1 MISSTLIIII
11 IIILLIVIGILL
23 LVVFLR
29 KRSFGTI
36 SGNNIYSDTKQMPGK
51 VLYSDALKL
60 KGKPDYIIK
69 KGNEYIPV
77 EVKTGKTPD
86 VPYKNHVA
94 QLFAYC
100 ALVNEEFS
108 VRPKYGVIKYPE
120 REFEIEYTPQG
131 EKGVELLVQEMTGML
146 NSGEEPK
153 CRHPEHNIISS

>member
-1 MISSTLIIII
+1 MSLPIIII
-11 IIILLIVIGILL
+11 TVIFLLLIVGVLFT
-23 LVVFLR
+23 VFYL
-29 KRSFGTI
+29 KQKSFGAI
-36 SGNNIYSDTKQMPGK
+36 SGNNIYSDTKQMPGE
-51 VLYSDALKL
+51 VLYSDTLKL

-77 EVKTGKTPD
+77 EVKTGKTPS

-100 ALVNEEFS
+100 ALINEQYS

-120 REFEIEYTPQG
+120 REFEIEYTEQG
-131 EKGVELLVQEMTGML
+131 EKGVQATIQEMIGMKE
-146 NSGEEPK
+146 SGEEPQ